1 MRKDSLFRYV
11 DLSPPLMVVL
21 SEFLRQSLALKVIKN
36 KYKQDIRITIDSKL
50 RVLNFVKEFSCV
62 AL

>member
-1 MRKDSLFRYV
+1 
-11 DLSPPLMVVL
+11 MVVL

-62 AL
+62 ALWLADEKI